1 MKAREE
7 LMQMAYATS
16 PIKLNTGQMKRQMD
30 KMQEKTTGHFVQFSQ
45 NDLLRNYKGV
55 KVMHK

>member
-1 MKAREE
+1 
-7 LMQMAYATS
+7 MQMAYATS

-55 KVMHK
+55 KVATSF